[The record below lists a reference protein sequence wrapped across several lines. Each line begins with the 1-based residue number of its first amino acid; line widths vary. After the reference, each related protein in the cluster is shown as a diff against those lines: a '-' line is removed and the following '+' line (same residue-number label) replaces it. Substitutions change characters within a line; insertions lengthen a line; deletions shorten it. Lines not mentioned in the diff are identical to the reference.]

1 MESESYGREIRTI
14 HQWEDYLDWLD
25 THVSIQGDNVV
36 CKFRDEYRIPLAN
49 CKTPTKVLIEAFTL
63 ASWLNESEPS
73 VHGSYLAKKFIELV
87 RKPMKL
93 PHDLTEMYEELYRA
107 FTIIPKSNP

>member
-1 MESESYGREIRTI
+1 MGKVEYGHEIRTI

-25 THVSIQGDNVV
+25 THISIQGDSVV
-36 CKFRDEYRIPLAN
+36 CKFSDEYKIPLAS

-63 ASWLNESEPS
+63 ASWLTENEPS
-73 VHGSYLAKKFIELV
+73 ANGSYLAKKFIELI

-93 PHDLTEMYEELYRA
+93 PHDLPEMYEELSKA
-107 FTIIPKSNP
+107 FAITPKNNP